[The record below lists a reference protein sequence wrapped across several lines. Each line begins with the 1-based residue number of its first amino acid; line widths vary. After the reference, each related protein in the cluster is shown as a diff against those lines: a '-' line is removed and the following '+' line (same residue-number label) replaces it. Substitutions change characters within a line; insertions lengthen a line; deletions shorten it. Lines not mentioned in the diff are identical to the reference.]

1 MAATT
6 KRATAEIDTRTYV
19 ERAREDREARE
30 RGEFIGFLACSH
42 GPGRLLKVALPDER
56 QRVSVPC
63 PVDGCSDTHQTRD
76 SMPRPRQ
83 RGERC
88 DVVIEPPPPNAD
100 NPAPDPGSGRR
111 QVSDAAILAAVP
123 EQDTPAME
131 IAAALGYSKTQPLMK
146 RIRVTNERAEAKG
159 EPAPFVLTI
168 PAVPAPGRPALLR
181 RAG

>member
-1 MAATT
+1 MTATT
-6 KRATAEIDTRTYV
+6 KRAADEIDARTYV
-19 ERAREDREARE
+19 EREREAREARE
-30 RGEFIGFLACSH
+30 RGEFVGFLACSH

-63 PVDGCSDTHQTRD
+63 PVDGCSDTHRTRD

-88 DVVIEPPPPNAD
+88 DVVIEPSPRAD
-100 NPAPDPGSGRR
+100 NPTSDPGSGRR

-131 IAAALGYSKTQPLMK
+131 IATALGYSKTQPLMK

-159 EPAPFVLTI
+159 EPAPFVLTV
-168 PAVPAPGRPALLR
+168 PAVSAPGRPALVR